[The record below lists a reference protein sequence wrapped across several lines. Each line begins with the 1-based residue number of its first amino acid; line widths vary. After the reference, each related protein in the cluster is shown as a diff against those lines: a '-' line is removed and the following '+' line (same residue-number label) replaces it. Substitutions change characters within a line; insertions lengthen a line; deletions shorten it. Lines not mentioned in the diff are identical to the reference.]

1 MERSAF
7 FNSVN
12 NDRVYNAQSFAE
24 YFASFIANG
33 VFPNPSNNLQ
43 VFAYDGFQLR
53 VSPGKAWINGYFYVN
68 DDDLYITLDLPDAV
82 LSRIDAVVLRYS
94 LADRNIKVAVKKGA
108 FSSSPTP
115 PTLQRDASIYELC
128 LAQVYVAAGATSITQ
143 ADITDTRLST
153 ELCGIVHA
161 VVDQVDTTT
170 LFNQYLS
177 WYQQTTTDAEA
188 DIEVMKQ
195 QFEQDFNTWFA
206 TIQSILDENTAMQ
219 LQSQIDSL
227 SSSLSSHASARQVHG
242 VGEGYYIAKT
252 SRSDQLPTWSD
263 IQSKPSSFT
272 PSKHASTH
280 KTGGTDVITPA
291 DIGAAPVSHTHSGA
305 DITSAVAFANDA
317 DKLDGYQAADFALA
331 KLNPYIIRIKRSNP
345 DAYGNYLQVD
355 YYRKDGTLFARSV
368 LSGGTPPQYTTRT
381 ITIYDAD
388 GTTVVDSYTFTI
400 TYDANGN
407 PVDEW

>member
-291 DIGAAPVSHTHSGA
+291 DIGAAVNVVYTA
-305 DITSAVAFANDA
+305 TI
-317 DKLDGYQAADFALA
+317 QAANWSGSEAPFSQSVSVSGILSTDTPIIDVVMSGTYGTDIERSSQWNYVYRAVTGANSITFYA
-331 KLNPYIIRIKRSNP
+331 KTKPTIDLPIQIK
-345 DAYGNYLQVD
+345 
-355 YYRKDGTLFARSV
+355 
-368 LSGGTPPQYTTRT
+368 
-381 ITIYDAD
+381 
-388 GTTVVDSYTFTI
+388 VVR
-400 TYDANGN
+400 
-407 PVDEW
+407 

>member
-43 VFAYDGFQLR
+43 VFAYDGFQLK

-161 VVDQVDTTT
+161 VVDQVDTQT
-170 LFNQYLS
+170 LWEQYES
-177 WYQQTTTDAEA
+177 EFY
-188 DIEVMKQ
+188 
-195 QFEQDFNTWFA
+195 TWFYG
-206 TIQSILDENTAMQ
+206 IQDILDENTAMQ

-227 SSSLSSHASARQVHG
+227 SSSLSSHASATQVHG
-242 VGEGYYIAKT
+242 IGGSYYIAKT
-252 SRSDQLPTWSD
+252 SRSDQLPAWDD
-263 IQSKPSSFT
+263 IQSKPSSFA

-280 KTGGTDVITPA
+280 KSGGSDALTPA

-355 YYRKDGTLFARSV
+355 YYRKNGTLFARSV
-368 LSGGTPPQYTTRT
+368 LSGGTPPKYTNRT
-381 ITIYDAD
+381 ITIYDSN

>member
-43 VFAYDGFQLR
+43 VFAYDGFQLK

-161 VVDQVDTTT
+161 VVDQVDTQT
-170 LFNQYLS
+170 LWEQYES
-177 WYQQTTTDAEA
+177 EFY
-188 DIEVMKQ
+188 
-195 QFEQDFNTWFA
+195 TWFYG
-206 TIQSILDENTAMQ
+206 IQDILDESTAGNLLNMIESHINAAAPHSGHETPAGAQ
-219 LQSQIDSL
+219 AKVEA
-227 SSSLSSHASARQVHG
+227 HASAQASLTTLGHVKHA
-242 VGEGYYIAKT
+242 VLT
-252 SRSDQLPTWSD
+252 VTLDTTWSETSPPYTKTVTVNGILASD
-263 IQSKPSSFT
+263 TPIVDVVMSGTYATDEARIEQWGYVYRITTGDNSITAYATDKPTVELPIQ
-272 PSKHASTH
+272 
-280 KTGGTDVITPA
+280 
-291 DIGAAPVSHTHSGA
+291 
-305 DITSAVAFANDA
+305 
-317 DKLDGYQAADFALA
+317 
-331 KLNPYIIRIKRSNP
+331 IK
-345 DAYGNYLQVD
+345 
-355 YYRKDGTLFARSV
+355 
-368 LSGGTPPQYTTRT
+368 
-381 ITIYDAD
+381 
-388 GTTVVDSYTFTI
+388 VVR
-400 TYDANGN
+400 
-407 PVDEW
+407 

>member
-33 VFPNPSNNLQ
+33 VFPNPSNSLQ
-43 VFAYDGFQLR
+43 VFAYDGFQLK

-128 LAQVYVAAGATSITQ
+128 IAQVYVAAGATSITQ

-161 VVDQVDTTT
+161 VVDQVDTQT
-170 LFNQYLS
+170 LWEQYKS
-177 WYQQTTTDAEA
+177 EFY
-188 DIEVMKQ
+188 
-195 QFEQDFNTWFA
+195 TWFYG
-206 TIQSILDENTAMQ
+206 IQDIFDESTAGNLLNMIESHKTDKNNPHGVTPEQIGAETPAGAQAKAGAVQANLDAHVAESAIHKTSEVIRTETNTP
-219 LQSQIDSL
+219 LKVEVT
-227 SSSLSSHASARQVHG
+227 SSS
-242 VGEGYYIAKT
+242 
-252 SRSDQLPTWSD
+252 
-263 IQSKPSSFT
+263 
-272 PSKHASTH
+272 
-280 KTGGTDVITPA
+280 
-291 DIGAAPVSHTHSGA
+291 VSET
-305 DITSAVAFANDA
+305 
-317 DKLDGYQAADFALA
+317 
-331 KLNPYIIRIKRSNP
+331 P
-345 DAYGNYLQVD
+345 DAGRIIFDTSQGKFFGGN
-355 YYRKDGTLFARSV
+355 GT
-368 LSGGTPPQYTTRT
+368 
-381 ITIYDAD
+381 
-388 GTTVVDSYTFTI
+388 
-400 TYDANGN
+400 
-407 PVDEW
+407 EWV

>member
-43 VFAYDGFQLR
+43 VFAYDGFQLK

-153 ELCGIVHA
+153 ELCGISHA
-161 VVDQVDTTT
+161 LVEQVDTTT
-170 LFNQYLS
+170 LFNQYQT
-177 WYQQTTTDAEA
+177 WYAQYTAEA
-188 DIEVMKQ
+188 QAEFNEWFQSV
-195 QFEQDFNTWFA
+195 QDL
-206 TIQSILDENTAMQ
+206 LDENTAMQ

-227 SSSLSSHASARQVHG
+227 SSSLSSHASAKQVHG
-242 VGEGYYIAKT
+242 IGGSYYIAKT
-252 SRSDQLPTWSD
+252 SRSDQLPAWDD
-263 IQSKPSSFT
+263 IEGKPSVF
-272 PSKHASTH
+272 P
-280 KTGGTDVITPA
+280 PA
-291 DIGAAPVSHTHSGA
+291 THTHSGA

-317 DKLDGYQAADFALA
+317 DKLDGHHAADFALA
-331 KLNPYIIRIKRSNP
+331 KLNPYVIRIKRSNP

-355 YYRKDGTLFARSV
+355 YYRKNGTLFARSV

-381 ITIYDAD
+381 ITIYDTD

-407 PVDEW
+407 PVNEW

>member
-43 VFAYDGFQLR
+43 VFAYDGFQLK

-115 PTLQRDASIYELC
+115 PTLQRDDSIYELC

-170 LFNQYLS
+170 IFNQYKS
-177 WYQQTTTDAEA
+177 WYEQYIAGAQAEFDAWFQS
-188 DIEVMKQ
+188 V
-195 QFEQDFNTWFA
+195 QD
-206 TIQSILDENTAMQ
+206 ILDENTAMQ

-227 SSSLSSHASARQVHG
+227 SSSLSSHASAKQVHG

-291 DIGAAPVSHTHSGA
+291 DIGAAVNVVYTA
-305 DITSAVAFANDA
+305 TI
-317 DKLDGYQAADFALA
+317 QAANWSGSEAPFSQSVSVSGILSTDTPIIDVVMSGTYGTDIERSSQWNYVYRAVTGANSITFYA
-331 KLNPYIIRIKRSNP
+331 KTKPTIDLPIQIK
-345 DAYGNYLQVD
+345 
-355 YYRKDGTLFARSV
+355 
-368 LSGGTPPQYTTRT
+368 
-381 ITIYDAD
+381 
-388 GTTVVDSYTFTI
+388 VVR
-400 TYDANGN
+400 
-407 PVDEW
+407 

>member
-43 VFAYDGFQLR
+43 VFAYDGFQLK

-161 VVDQVDTTT
+161 VVDQVDTQT

-177 WYQQTTTDAEA
+177 WYQQTTTAAEA
-188 DIEVMKQ
+188 DIETMKQ
-195 QFEQDFNTWFA
+195 QFEQDFNVWFA
-206 TIQSILDENTAMQ
+206 SIRSIFDENTAANLYNLITMHKNDTNNPHQ
-219 LQSQIDSL
+219 VTTDQIG
-227 SSSLSSHASARQVHG
+227 A
-242 VGEGYYIAKT
+242 E
-252 SRSDQLPTWSD
+252 
-263 IQSKPSSFT
+263 
-272 PSKHASTH
+272 
-280 KTGGTDVITPA
+280 TPA
-291 DIGAAPVSHTHSGA
+291 GAQAKAEAAAGMVRAELDAHKA
-305 DITSAVAFANDA
+305 DYANPHQVKA
-317 DKLDGYQAADFALA
+317 EQVFALGGVPA
-331 KLNPYIIRIKRSNP
+331 GTTFPTSPAPY
-345 DAYGNYLQVD
+345 
-355 YYRKDGTLFARSV
+355 TLFF
-368 LSGGTPPQYTTRT
+368 RT
-381 ITIYDAD
+381 DLNKLFVYL
-388 GTTVVDSYTFTI
+388 
-400 TYDANGN
+400 
-407 PVDEW
+407 P

>member
-43 VFAYDGFQLR
+43 VFAYDGFQLK

-161 VVDQVDTTT
+161 VVDQVDTQTIYE
-170 LFNQYLS
+170 QYQAAFGGFMS
-177 WYQQTTTDAEA
+177 DADE
-188 DIEVMKQ
+188 
-195 QFEQDFNTWFA
+195 DFNTFLSNSDNEFHTWFA
-206 TIQSILDENTAMQ
+206 EIQTVLDESTAGNLLNMVE
-219 LQSQIDSL
+219 
-227 SSSLSSHASARQVHG
+227 SHINAAAPHSGH
-242 VGEGYYIAKT
+242 E
-252 SRSDQLPTWSD
+252 
-263 IQSKPSSFT
+263 
-272 PSKHASTH
+272 
-280 KTGGTDVITPA
+280 TPA
-291 DIGAAPVSHTHSGA
+291 GAQAKAEAAAGA
-305 DITSAVAFANDA
+305 VQA
-317 DKLDGYQAADFALA
+317 KLDAHKADYANPHHVKAEQVFALGGVPA
-331 KLNPYIIRIKRSNP
+331 GTTFPTSPAPY
-345 DAYGNYLQVD
+345 
-355 YYRKDGTLFARSV
+355 TLFF
-368 LSGGTPPQYTTRT
+368 RT
-381 ITIYDAD
+381 DLNKLFVYL
-388 GTTVVDSYTFTI
+388 
-400 TYDANGN
+400 
-407 PVDEW
+407 P

>member
-43 VFAYDGFQLR
+43 VFAYDGFQLK

-161 VVDQVDTTT
+161 VVDQVDTQTIYE
-170 LFNQYLS
+170 QYQAAFGGFMS
-177 WYQQTTTDAEA
+177 DADE
-188 DIEVMKQ
+188 
-195 QFEQDFNTWFA
+195 DFNTFLSNSDNEFHTWFA
-206 TIQSILDENTAMQ
+206 EIQTVLDESTAGNLLNMIESHINAAAPHSGHALALHTHRLTEITDINTAN
-219 LQSQIDSL
+219 
-227 SSSLSSHASARQVHG
+227 V
-242 VGEGYYIAKT
+242 
-252 SRSDQLPTWSD
+252 
-263 IQSKPSSFT
+263 
-272 PSKHASTH
+272 
-280 KTGGTDVITPA
+280 
-291 DIGAAPVSHTHSGA
+291 
-305 DITSAVAFANDA
+305 
-317 DKLDGYQAADFALA
+317 DKVDGYDASDFALA

-400 TYDANGN
+400 TYNANGN

>member
-43 VFAYDGFQLR
+43 VFAYDGFQLK

-161 VVDQVDTTT
+161 VVDQVDTQT
-170 LFNQYLS
+170 LWEQYES
-177 WYQQTTTDAEA
+177 EFY
-188 DIEVMKQ
+188 
-195 QFEQDFNTWFA
+195 TWFYG
-206 TIQSILDENTAMQ
+206 IQDILDESTAGNLLNMIESHINAAAPHSGHETPAGAQAKAEAAAGAVQAKLDAHLAESAIHKTSEVIRTETNTQ
-219 LQSQIDSL
+219 LKVEVT
-227 SSSLSSHASARQVHG
+227 SSS
-242 VGEGYYIAKT
+242 
-252 SRSDQLPTWSD
+252 
-263 IQSKPSSFT
+263 
-272 PSKHASTH
+272 
-280 KTGGTDVITPA
+280 
-291 DIGAAPVSHTHSGA
+291 VSET
-305 DITSAVAFANDA
+305 
-317 DKLDGYQAADFALA
+317 
-331 KLNPYIIRIKRSNP
+331 P
-345 DAYGNYLQVD
+345 DAGRIIFDTSQGKFFGGN
-355 YYRKDGTLFARSV
+355 GM
-368 LSGGTPPQYTTRT
+368 
-381 ITIYDAD
+381 
-388 GTTVVDSYTFTI
+388 
-400 TYDANGN
+400 
-407 PVDEW
+407 EWV